1 MDLKGATVVV
11 TGGARRVGR
20 HVATRLAERGANIVV
35 NYRTSAKEA
44 RGAVE
49 DFTALGVGALAVQ
62 ADVSTQAGVE
72 RIRDA
77 AIERFGGVDVLLN
90 NASIYAE
97 TPLDDLTE
105 ADFDRNIAV
114 NLKGPYLGCWLFGL
128 HMRERGRGKIVNI
141 ADWAV
146 NRPYVNYAPYFV
158 AKGGIVTLTRV
169 FAKELAPTVM
179 VNAIAPG
186 PILMPADF
194 SQDTIDAVARRHPA
208 RAHRP
213 PRRHCPYR
221 ALPCGRHRLCHRC
234 RHPRR
239 RRPYGLLTGATRAMY
254 EIVKH
259 IDFCFGHRLI
269 DYQGKC
275 NQPHGHNG
283 RVEIRLASDTL
294 DEMGMVADFRDVRRS
309 MQAWIDENL
318 DHRMILRRDD
328 PLAEAIQALGQH
340 AYLIDDNPTTENLAR
355 LVCEQAQALGFP
367 VIAVTLW
374 ETPDSYA
381 TYAPTP
387 ASVDVNGQVVGEV
400 AAARS

>member
-169 FAKELAPTVM
+169 FAKELAPSVM

-186 PILMPADF
+186 RSSCPPTSARTPLTPSPAPLRW
-194 SQDTIDAVARRHPA
+194 S
-208 RAHRP
+208 
-213 PRRHCPYR
+213 
-221 ALPCGRHRLCHRC
+221 AL
-234 RHPRR
+234 
-239 RRPYGLLTGATRAMY
+239 ATR
-254 EIVKH
+254 K
-259 IDFCFGHRLI
+259 
-269 DYQGKC
+269 
-275 NQPHGHNG
+275 
-283 RVEIRLASDTL
+283 TL
-294 DEMGMVADFRDVRRS
+294 
-309 MQAWIDENL
+309 
-318 DHRMILRRDD
+318 
-328 PLAEAIQALGQH
+328 
-340 AYLIDDNPTTENLAR
+340 
-355 LVCEQAQALGFP
+355 P
-367 VIAVTLW
+367 VPCSTLW
-374 ETPDSYA
+374 K
-381 TYAPTP
+381 APTLSP
-387 ASVDVNGQVVGEV
+387 VPSSPST
-400 AAARS
+400 AAVRSPDRSDPRHVRNRQTH